1 MVEILTQEDLKALV
15 GTLNR
20 DYGHPLKKFQIHEFE
35 DFGRKITY
43 KPLKTID
50 DERTP
55 YFQVLIDGK
64 QKGLVQKGYKVVL
77 VEELI
82 RLAGLQD
89 KVEMIEKLDRITQ
102 VFCPLKEITLDII
115 PYELI
120 AGSFIVPNIEKL
132 NGKDVIKTGI
142 WIRTGY
148 AGDYSTRISLG
159 SYRLICKNG
168 AIAFDEA
175 LSFRYTH
182 RCFIPM
188 KIIEKIYEMVE
199 KIEEK
204 FRKLLTPF
212 KEDDFEKLE
221 KIWEKFKLSESDF
234 ELLER
239 ELERIDKARNGEVLK
254 WDVFNVITALAT
266 HKAQTVGKYEKLQK
280 IANSLVFA

>member
-20 DYGHPLKKFQIHEFE
+20 DYGHPLKKFQTHEFQ
-35 DFGRKITY
+35 DFDRKIVY

-55 YFQVLIDGK
+55 YYEVLIDGTH
-64 QKGLVQKGYKVVL
+64 KGLVYRGYKVVL

-89 KVEMIEKLDRITQ
+89 KVERIEKLDRITQ

-120 AGSFIVPNIEKL
+120 AGSSIVPNIEKL

-148 AGDYSTRISLG
+148 HPNFLKTI
-159 SYRLICKNG
+159 
-168 AIAFDEA
+168 AI
-175 LSFRYTH
+175 
-182 RCFIPM
+182 I
-188 KIIEKIYEMVE
+188 
-199 KIEEK
+199 
-204 FRKLLTPF
+204 
-212 KEDDFEKLE
+212 
-221 KIWEKFKLSESDF
+221 
-234 ELLER
+234 
-239 ELERIDKARNGEVLK
+239 
-254 WDVFNVITALAT
+254 
-266 HKAQTVGKYEKLQK
+266 
-280 IANSLVFA
+280 

>member
-1 MVEILTQEDLKALV
+1 MVELLSQEDLKTLV
-15 GTLNR
+15 GVLNR
-20 DYGHPLKKFQIHEFE
+20 DYGHALKKFQTYKFQ
-35 DFGRKITY
+35 DFDRKIVY

-55 YFQVLIDGK
+55 YYEVFIDGTH
-64 QKGLVQKGYKVVL
+64 KGLVYRGYKVVL

-89 KVEMIEKLDRITQ
+89 KVERIEKLDRITQ

-120 AGSFIVPNIEKL
+120 AGSSIVPNIEKL

-148 AGDYSTRISLG
+148 AGDYATRIAIG
-159 SYRLICKNG
+159 SYRVICKNG

-182 RCFIPM
+182 RTFIPM
-188 KIIEKIYEMVE
+188 KIIERLYEMIE

-204 FRKLLTPF
+204 IKKLLTPF
-212 KEDDFEKLE
+212 KDEDLEKLE
-221 KIWEKFKLSESDF
+221 KMWEKSKLSESDF

-266 HKAQTVGKYEKLQK
+266 HKAQTGKYEKLQK
-280 IANSLVFA
+280 IANSLALV

>member
-1 MVEILTQEDLKALV
+1 MVELLTQEDLKVLI

-20 DYGHPLKKFQIHEFE
+20 DYGHPLKKFQTYEFQ
-35 DFGRKITY
+35 DFDRKIVY

-50 DERTP
+50 EEKTP
-55 YFQVLIDGK
+55 YYEVFIDGTH
-64 QKGLVQKGYKVVL
+64 KGLVYRGYKVVL
-77 VEELI
+77 VEELV
-82 RLAGLQD
+82 RLAGLSEKIE
-89 KVEMIEKLDRITQ
+89 KVEKLDRITQ
-102 VFCPLKEITLDII
+102 VFCPLKEITLDVI

-120 AGSFIVPNIEKL
+120 AGSSIVPNIEKL

-148 AGDYSTRISLG
+148 AGDYATRIAIG
-159 SYRLICKNG
+159 SYRVICKNG

-182 RCFIPM
+182 RTFIPM
-188 KIIEKIYEMVE
+188 KIIERLYEMIE

-204 FRKLLTPF
+204 IKKLLTPF
-212 KEDDFEKLE
+212 KDEDLEKLE
-221 KIWEKFKLSESDF
+221 KMWEKSKLSESDF

-239 ELERIDKARNGEVLK
+239 ELERIDKARKGEVLK
-254 WDVFNVITALAT
+254 WDVYNALTALAT

-280 IANSLVFA
+280 IANSLALV